1 VERHVNLLGML
12 VSLWGALA
20 MLAGVSLLLLAAGAF
35 AQLLDPVGASVG
47 LAAGLTAGA
56 FVLLGTFA
64 VVWGGLHLLGA
75 KWLKRRQSAGRIVL
89 LALALTNL
97 LVLPFGTALG
107 VYALW
112 VLLTNEGRR
121 LFETSAPPYAPGTTN
136 Q

>member
-12 VSLWGALA
+12 ASLWGALA

-35 AQLLDPVGASVG
+35 AQLFAPVKESVG

-64 VVWGGLHLLGA
+64 VTWGALHVVAA
-75 KWLKRRQSAGRIVL
+75 KWLKQRRPAGRILL
-89 LALALTNL
+89 LALGLTNL

-107 VYALW
+107 IYALW

-121 LFETSAPPYAPGTTN
+121 LFEPA
-136 Q
+136 

>member
-1 VERHVNLLGML
+1 ML
-12 VSLWGALA
+12 ASLWGALA

-35 AQLLDPVGASVG
+35 AQLLDPVGNAVG

-64 VVWGGLHLLGA
+64 VIWGALHVLAA
-75 KWLKRRQSAGRIVL
+75 KWLKQRKPTGRIML
-89 LALALTNL
+89 LALAVTNL

-107 VYALW
+107 IYALW

-121 LFETSAPPYAPGTTN
+121 MFETAT
-136 Q
+136 

>member
-12 VSLWGALA
+12 ASLWGALA
-20 MLAGVSLLLLAAGAF
+20 MLAGVSLLLLAVGAF
-35 AQLLDPVGASVG
+35 AQLIDPVGDSFG

-64 VVWGGLHLLGA
+64 VIWGALHLLAA
-75 KWLKRRQSAGRIVL
+75 KWLKQRKPAGRMML

-107 VYALW
+107 IYAVW
-112 VLLTNEGRR
+112 VLLTNEGRH
-121 LFETSAPPYAPGTTN
+121 LFETGT
-136 Q
+136 